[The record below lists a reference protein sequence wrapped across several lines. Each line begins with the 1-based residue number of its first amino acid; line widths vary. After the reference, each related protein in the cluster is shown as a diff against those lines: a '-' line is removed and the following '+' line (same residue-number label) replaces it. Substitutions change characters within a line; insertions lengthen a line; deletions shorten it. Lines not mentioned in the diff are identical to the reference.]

1 MEFGLL
7 GLIIL
12 IADIYAIYQIFTS
25 GASGLAKIL
34 LDSRRP
40 DLPGRRLYRMAD
52 RWPTRRQRQR
62 LSDAHW
68 I

>member
-25 GASGLAKIL
+25 GASGL
-34 LDSRRP
+34 SRGTETWGTLRACWRTS
-40 DLPGRRLYRMAD
+40 G
-52 RWPTRRQRQR
+52 T
-62 LSDAHW
+62 
-68 I
+68 